1 MFQNI
6 ALFNLFSSK
15 TRGKSSVS
23 QETDFTFVCEVADE
37 LKEEVGKEVAEEKR
51 IEEEELSEE
60 KEEEEEDK
68 TEEEMEEEMEEEASI
83 QDQLNITESSGERY
97 DVDEAT
103 HTENEQETKK
113 PNSWINV
120 AFKGFR
126 SFCSLKH

>member
-15 TRGKSSVS
+15 TRGNSSVP
-23 QETDFTFVCEVADE
+23 QEPDISFVCEAADD
-37 LKEEVGKEVAEEKR
+37 LKEEVEEEVVEEKR

-68 TEEEMEEEMEEEASI
+68 TEEEMEEEASI

-97 DVDEAT
+97 NVDEAT
-103 HTENEQETKK
+103 HTESEQETKK

>member
-15 TRGKSSVS
+15 TRGTSSVP
-23 QETDFTFVCEVADE
+23 QETDFTFVCDVANN
-37 LKEEVGKEVAEEKR
+37 LKEEVEKEVVEEKK
-51 IEEEELSEE
+51 IEEEELSED
-60 KEEEEEDK
+60 KEEDEEDK
-68 TEEEMEEEMEEEASI
+68 TEEETEEEAII

-103 HTENEQETKK
+103 LTEQETKK
-113 PNSWINV
+113 PNNWISV

>member
-15 TRGKSSVS
+15 TRGKSSVCPD
-23 QETDFTFVCEVADE
+23 TDISFVCEAADY
-37 LKEEVGKEVAEEKR
+37 LKEEVEKELVEEKKK

-60 KEEEEEDK
+60 VEEDEEDE
-68 TEEEMEEEMEEEASI
+68 TEEETEEGASI

-103 HTENEQETKK
+103 HTESEQETKK

>member
-15 TRGKSSVS
+15 ARGKSSVS
-23 QETDFTFVCEVADE
+23 QETDLTFVCDVADD
-37 LKEEVGKEVAEEKR
+37 LKEEVEKEVVEEKK

-60 KEEEEEDK
+60 KEEDEEDK
-68 TEEEMEEEMEEEASI
+68 TEEETEEEAII

-103 HTENEQETKK
+103 HTDQETKK
-113 PNSWINV
+113 PNN
-120 AFKGFR
+120 
-126 SFCSLKH
+126 

>member
-15 TRGKSSVS
+15 ARDKSSVS
-23 QETDFTFVCEVADE
+23 QETDLTFVCDVADD
-37 LKEEVGKEVAEEKR
+37 LKEEVEKEVVEEKK

-60 KEEEEEDK
+60 KEEDMGDK
-68 TEEEMEEEMEEEASI
+68 TEEETEKEMEEEASI

-103 HTENEQETKK
+103 HTDQETKK
-113 PNSWINV
+113 PNNWISV
-120 AFKGFR
+120 AFKGFH

>member
-15 TRGKSSVS
+15 TRGKSSVC
-23 QETDFTFVCEVADE
+23 QETDISFVCEAADY
-37 LKEEVGKEVAEEKR
+37 LKEEMEKEVVEEKK
-51 IEEEELSEE
+51 IEEEEELSEE
-60 KEEEEEDK
+60 MEVEDVEDK
-68 TEEEMEEEMEEEASI
+68 TEEETEKEASI

-103 HTENEQETKK
+103 HTEQETKK
-113 PNSWINV
+113 PDSWISV

-126 SFCSLKH
+126 SFCSKKTL

>member
-15 TRGKSSVS
+15 ARGKSSVS
-23 QETDFTFVCEVADE
+23 QETDLTFVCDVADD
-37 LKEEVGKEVAEEKR
+37 LKEEVEKEVVEEKK

-60 KEEEEEDK
+60 KEEDEEDK
-68 TEEEMEEEMEEEASI
+68 TEEASI

-103 HTENEQETKK
+103 HTEQETKK
-113 PNSWINV
+113 PNNWISV
-120 AFKGFR
+120 AFKGFH

>member
-15 TRGKSSVS
+15 TRGKTSVP
-23 QETDFTFVCEVADE
+23 QEPDITFVCEFADE
-37 LKEEVGKEVAEEKR
+37 LKEEVEKKVVEEKKT
-51 IEEEELSEE
+51 EEELLSKE
-60 KEEEEEDK
+60 KEEEEDK

-103 HTENEQETKK
+103 HTESEQETKK